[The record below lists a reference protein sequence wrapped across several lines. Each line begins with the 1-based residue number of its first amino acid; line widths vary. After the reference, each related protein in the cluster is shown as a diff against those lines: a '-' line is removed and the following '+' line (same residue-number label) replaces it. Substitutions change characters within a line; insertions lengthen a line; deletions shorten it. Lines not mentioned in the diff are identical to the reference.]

1 MSLKGKVVVFT
12 GKCSLSRKEMTEEA
26 EAHGLIVGGS
36 ITKKTDLLVSGD
48 DIAANQSSSKYKKAL
63 VNDVTILLEEKY
75 RELLAGK
82 APKTAKKS
90 SGNPPSAKTWL
101 ADFSKAD
108 LAALLRC
115 ANDTQHSYDWSRDQL
130 LEQISSYSFKDLTN
144 SISESLAQ
152 LALFSLQLAFEPE
165 EDLSQQKIRITNKL
179 TE

>member
-1 MSLKGKVVVFT
+1 
-12 GKCSLSRKEMTEEA
+12 
-26 EAHGLIVGGS
+26 
-36 ITKKTDLLVSGD
+36 
-48 DIAANQSSSKYKKAL
+48 
-63 VNDVTILLEEKY
+63 
-75 RELLAGK
+75 
-82 APKTAKKS
+82 
-90 SGNPPSAKTWL
+90 L